1 MPAEDPDRR
10 DPRRGTQDAA
20 EIEEDFMLIKPFVVG
35 PIGTNCYLVAGAEK
49 MDAAIIDPDIRTN
62 EEKESV
68 MKEIDRRNLQLKY
81 IINTHHHIDHTG
93 GNDFL
98 KKNTSAEILIHEL
111 DGPVLFDQ
119 WKWILTTSKG
129 QKPPPCP
136 TCGNVELKVDII
148 QAQRKA
154 VLRCRDCDFKFEA
167 VPSPPAD
174 RLLHNG
180 DMIKV
185 GKIELEVIH
194 TPGHSAGGVSLYI
207 KKENVIFTGDT
218 LFCGSV
224 GRTDNI
230 DASYEDIIKSVKA
243 LTKLPD
249 DTVVYPGHGD
259 KTTIGREKRENPY
272 LKDQN

>member
-1 MPAEDPDRR
+1 
-10 DPRRGTQDAA
+10 
-20 EIEEDFMLIKPFVVG
+20 MLIKLFVVG

-49 MDAAIIDPDIRTN
+49 MEAAIIDPDIRTN
-62 EEKESV
+62 EERKKV
-68 MKEIDRRNLQLKY
+68 IKEINRSHLRLKY

-93 GNDFL
+93 GNDYL
-98 KKNTSAEILIHEL
+98 KKTTGAEIMIHEL

-119 WKWILTTSKG
+119 WMWILATSKA

-136 TCGNVELKVDII
+136 ACGNAKLKVDFS
-148 QAQRKA
+148 QVQRKA
-154 VLRCRDCDFKFEA
+154 VLNCRDCGFMFEV

-174 RLLHNG
+174 RMLLNG
-180 DMIKV
+180 DLIKV
-185 GKIELEVIH
+185 GKIEFEVLH
-194 TPGHSAGGVSLYI
+194 TPGHSAGGISLYS

-230 DASYEDIIKSVKA
+230 DASFEEIIKSVKA
-243 LTKLPD
+243 LAMLPD
-249 DTVVYPGHGD
+249 DTVVYPGHGE

-272 LKDQN
+272 LQDQN